1 MKRFQFNQ
9 KPVQDP
15 PPLHPPDE
23 ELVQAKL
30 VPDIR
35 EPDPDSRPIQPAS
48 HNYYGSNDC
57 SDEDYF
63 NTAENIPVRDVET
76 VHQKKTAYIQ
86 EKDERIDNYQDIETE
101 ASDNESIYPG
111 KEIYDSLNYSDG
123 VDSVVDVKNQLD
135 NWSENR
141 PMQKAISD
149 NHFNR
154 NMVQIVQKNTPFYQ
168 IDVVPK
174 YSRPSKDVNSKY
186 LILPTVCLLYITI
199 FLATSL
205 FFFVLVFFHD
215 FIIRIKAHLN
225 TVTKR
230 RFK

>member
-63 NTAENIPVRDVET
+63 NTEENIPVRDVET

-174 YSRPSKDVNSKY
+174 YSRPSKDVNSTY
-186 LILPTVCLLYITI
+186 LILPTVNCKPLC
-199 FLATSL
+199 FSL
-205 FFFVLVFFHD
+205 FLYSFMIL
-215 FIIRIKAHLN
+215 LQE
-225 TVTKR
+225 
-230 RFK
+230 